1 MSSGWESFIL
11 MHATRRSCTA
21 AALMWSCVA
30 LVGAFV
36 TGQLE
41 AVLMAP
47 EWLPTADAWYAGLL
61 PYYLLLP
68 AQIAL
73 LMLMAVVAASRR
85 VRTGCFARA
94 NPRVARALRLFAG
107 FCFLAMALRLGVDV
121 IVNGLDSWREAAI
134 PLAFQWVL
142 ALFALVA
149 GRRSEGAVRSVRMPA
164 NQRHHYD
171 ETDDV
176 PHGDVPALAQ
186 PLADGFGL
194 GKQIRYRDAG

>member
-1 MSSGWESFIL
+1 

-30 LVGAFV
+30 LFGAFV

-41 AVLMAP
+41 VLLLAP
-47 EWLPTADAWYAGLL
+47 EWLPKVSAWYAELL

-68 AQIAL
+68 AQIGL
-73 LMLMAVVAASRR
+73 LMLMAVVAANRR

-107 FCFLAMALRLGVDV
+107 VCFLAMALRLGVNV
-121 IVNGLDSWREAAI
+121 IDNGLDSWREVAL
-134 PLAFQWVL
+134 PVAFQWVL

-149 GRRSEGAVRSVRMPA
+149 GRRSEGAVRGVRMPA
-164 NQRHHYD
+164 NERNHYD
-171 ETDDV
+171 ETDDI